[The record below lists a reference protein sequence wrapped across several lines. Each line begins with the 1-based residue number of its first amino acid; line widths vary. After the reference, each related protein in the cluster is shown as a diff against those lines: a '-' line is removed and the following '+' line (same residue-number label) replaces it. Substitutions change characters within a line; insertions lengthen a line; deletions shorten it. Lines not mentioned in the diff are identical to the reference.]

1 MASDLPGML
10 IIRAHFGWPALAAI
24 TLATGLGGG
33 TASWGAESPVNDVVL
48 VDQHGKGDS
57 LGAHRGRLVVAL
69 VVQSRRLRQLKGW
82 ELRIREA
89 LDDPEAVHFLR
100 VADIRPGRGT
110 TRARVLSKLEGRVP
124 PEVSILIDLAGEWR
138 EGLGLDT
145 RKPNV
150 LLFDVDGRLL
160 HRILGPVSPSVAEE
174 LAARIA
180 ELAERAMKGA
190 P

>member
-1 MASDLPGML
+1 MMT
-10 IIRAHFGWPALAAI
+10 IRARFGCPVLAAI
-24 TLATGLGGG
+24 TLATVLGGG
-33 TASWGAESPVNDVVL
+33 TASSGAEGPVNDVVL
-48 VDQHGKGDS
+48 LDQHGNGDS

-89 LDDPEAVHFLR
+89 LEDPEAVHFLR

-110 TRARVLSKLEGRVP
+110 TRARVVAKLEGRVP
-124 PEVSILIDLAGEWR
+124 PDVSILIDLAGEWR

-145 RKPNV
+145 SKPNV
-150 LLFDVDGRLL
+150 LLFDVDGRLV
-160 HRILGPVSPSVAEE
+160 HRILGPVSPSVATQ

-180 ELAERAMKGA
+180 ELAERARRGA
-190 P
+190 Q